1 MLAKFNI
8 LCQVYILRPLK
19 EADSRLHNRAFLH
32 EGMQTKIRQIGN
44 SSGILI
50 PASLLAGLGMR
61 KGAKVNLNTDAMAV
75 W

>member
-1 MLAKFNI
+1 
-8 LCQVYILRPLK
+8 
-19 EADSRLHNRAFLH
+19 
-32 EGMQTKIRQIGN
+32 MQTKIRQIGN